1 MFLGLYMCTHIYGL
15 RTYIRLATFIL
26 STFFLSTVFLAPFFL
41 ATFFFATFLVAFFA
55 GRLAA
60 FLATLR
66 ADDLRTAFFA
76 VLRTDFFAAFLAGR
90 FFAAFFVAMRWL
102 SSSVELSGVAAQFKT
117 SPRVSDPR
125 PTADAHGASGRIR
138 IRPARGADR
147 LHGTH
152 AHRHCAGTKNPHR
165 MATRAG
171 VPVTLRFRSG
181 DDA

>member
-1 MFLGLYMCTHIYGL
+1 MKGILFFSFVSFFFFSSRIRHTSCALVTGVQTCALPISTL
-15 RTYIRLATFIL
+15 RT
-26 STFFLSTVFLAPFFL
+26 
-41 ATFFFATFLVAFFA
+41 AFFV
-55 GRLAA
+55 
-60 FLATLR
+60 
-66 ADDLRTAFFA
+66 LRTAFFA

-152 AHRHCAGTKNPHR
+152 ARRHCAGTKNPHR